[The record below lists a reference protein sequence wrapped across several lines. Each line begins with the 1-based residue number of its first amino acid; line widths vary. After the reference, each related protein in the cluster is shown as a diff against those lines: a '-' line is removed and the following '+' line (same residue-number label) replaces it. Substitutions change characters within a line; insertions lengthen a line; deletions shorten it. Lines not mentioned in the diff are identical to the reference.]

1 MNVSL
6 KKIQNALDKLDGA
19 GDAIEEINNAMA
31 YLHHA
36 IDLMDDISVKGK
48 DNIDALL
55 GCIIGVEMI
64 IGEDTDGRD

>member
-6 KKIQNALDKLDGA
+6 KKIHNALDKLDGA

-64 IGEDTDGRD
+64 IGEDTDGRN